1 MRWLVPLMRAAA
13 VATLLWALLTRA
25 GCAFIT
31 NTCLGTNLFSYFT
44 IHSNLLLL
52 AVLVPALLYG
62 LLDRPEPRWLT
73 ALRALATTYM
83 AVTGVTFALM
93 LANAQLFDHLFLV
106 PLSSKVLHFVL
117 PPYAVL
123 DFLLAPGRHRLPW
136 AFAWAALAY
145 PVLWGAYTLVR
156 GRMVDWYPYAFLD
169 PAAVGG
175 YLVVTLYAA
184 ALTVFILVVAFTT
197 TAASRLPRTPAARTL
212 EGRRRDRRRSGGA
225 HERAVG

>member
-93 LANAQLFDHLFLV
+93 LANAQLLDHLFLV
-106 PLSSKVLHFVL
+106 PLSSKFLHFVL
-117 PPYAVL
+117 PLYAVL

-175 YLVVTLYAA
+175 YQVVAMYAA